1 MITDTVQRNL
11 RERGILTDSEILKK
25 EGDLY
30 YALNVLTQERRIIQ
44 NSQVIKEILTSS
56 SRHGQKTILKG

>member
-1 MITDTVQRNL
+1 MITDSIQKNL
-11 RERGILTDSEILKK
+11 RERGILTDSEVLKK

-30 YALNVLTQERRIIQ
+30 YALNILTQERRIIQ

-56 SRHGQKTILKG
+56 SRHGGKKILKG